1 MDESFYAGVAKVDI
15 TPAKP
20 SSLSGFAYC
29 SSWALRVMLIKQF
42 NEEGALQRALIVT
55 ADIFWWDN
63 EQMERLYERLHK
75 EWAIPREATIIQAA
89 YSVSA
94 AMAVDDCEYQQY
106 IENQLFAAIFKASNQ
121 MEAVQIEIGRG
132 RGESEKNEKELTVVR
147 WHTQQGATKAL
158 WISSNQQQWEEFTS
172 EVAEQLEQEH
182 GDGLVCMFLH
192 GDCEIDQPAVQA
204 PDQLKQCVL
213 SIAGKSME
221 AIAQDVMK
229 SQDLTVL
236 TQKSVEVYLNIIVF
250 AEKLA
255 LLAMRGQMSSEYGD
269 YIRRLSDQSV
279 LPLSSCN
286 GISEHVP
293 SDEQEILKAIDTLI
307 EMTKK
312 APQP

>member
-1 MDESFYAGVAKVDI
+1 MDESFYLGVAKVEVI
-15 TPAKP
+15 PAKQM
-20 SSLSGFAYC
+20 SLPGFAHG
-29 SSWALRVMLIKQF
+29 SQRFLRVMLIKQF

-63 EQMERLYERLHK
+63 EQMERLYERLHN
-75 EWAIPREATIIQAA
+75 EWAIPREAIIIQAA
-89 YSVSA
+89 NSVSA
-94 AMAVDDCEYQQY
+94 AITKDECDYQQY

-132 RGESEKNEKELTVVR
+132 PGVSEKEGKELTVVR
-147 WHTQQGATKAL
+147 WLTQQGATKAL
-158 WISSNQQQWEEFTS
+158 WISPAQQRWGEFTS
-172 EVAEQLEQEH
+172 EVAEQLEQAH

-192 GDCEIDQPAVQA
+192 GGCEIDQPAVQA
-204 PDQLKQCVL
+204 PDQLNQCVL

-255 LLAMRGQMSSEYGD
+255 LLAMRGQMSSEYDD
-269 YIRRLSDQSV
+269 YIRRLSDQAV

-293 SDEQEILKAIDTLI
+293 PDEQEILKAIDTLI